1 MKNTHEESD
10 AEYHRLIQD
19 PIPGPLVPFKP
30 LRSEVHS
37 RNGKH
42 TVAIVRSD
50 DRREGIREAY
60 RLMGGLGKMTDGV
73 QGEIIIKPNCNTDDA
88 FPRNSHHETVRVIAE
103 ELIETGYPADKICV
117 GDMSGRYR
125 GLPTRNTIEEMGIK
139 AVADDLGIQVGYF
152 EEEEWVTVKP
162 PGSISWPDGIKI
174 PRRIHEAGR
183 VILTPVMRPHRSPI
197 FTIALKLCV
206 GLIDPV
212 GREWLHWNKNQDLMN
227 RMIDI
232 NLAFSTDLVVT
243 DAQKFFIDK
252 GPAHNVMAEPG
263 LTIVGSNRVAADAVA
278 VCIMKQH
285 NSHRMEDTPVRE
297 HTSFT
302 LGEDRGLGS
311 SSIEDI
317 ELLSSNL
324 EEDILF
330 GDVVSQVREE
340 LSYQR

>member
-10 AEYHRLIQD
+10 AEYYRLIEN

-30 LRSEVHS
+30 QRNEVYS
-37 RNGKH
+37 TNGKH
-42 TVAIVRSD
+42 TVAIVQSN
-50 DRREGIREAY
+50 DRREGMREAY
-60 RLMGGLGKMTDGV
+60 RLMGGLGKLTNGV
-73 QGEIIIKPNCNTDDA
+73 RGEIVIKPNCNTDDV

-103 ELIETGYPADKICV
+103 GLIETGFPAEKICV
-117 GDMSGRYR
+117 GDTSGRYR

-152 EEEEWVTVKP
+152 EEEEWITVKP
-162 PGSISWPDGIKI
+162 PGAVSWPDGIKI

-183 VILTPVMRPHRSPI
+183 VILTPVMRPHRTPI

-212 GREWLHWNKNQDLMN
+212 GREWLHWNKNQDFMN

-243 DAQKFFIDK
+243 DSQKFFTGK
-252 GPAHNVMAEPG
+252 GPVHNVMAEPG
-263 LTIVGSNRVAADAVA
+263 LSIAGSNRVAAVAVA

-285 NSHRMEDTPVRE
+285 QSHRMEDLPVRE

-311 SSIEDI
+311 SSIDDI
-317 ELLSSNL
+317 ELLSSDL
-324 EEDILF
+324 EGDALFEDVI
-330 GDVVSQVREE
+330 SQVKEE
-340 LSYQR
+340 LRYQR